1 MSVWCIDIET
11 VPLGTDPACPNG
23 VPDWFVE
30 DQDGTP
36 AQVLDAW
43 QARTLNPYT
52 AQVVSFAL
60 GRADG
65 IGASFAD
72 PDKCQQVSH
81 VDERHLM
88 TVLEHLLRENDVQH
102 LVHWG
107 SYDPPVLHEAMV
119 RHDLHLPRLAR
130 LTCQKLR
137 GNQAEYLRC
146 LDVSVL
152 THGRHCSG
160 QRPHLKAIAADLG
173 WGDPAPISS
182 AEVYDAFLRADGR
195 ACAER
200 AAVDVALTLRILER
214 ERALAIVRDW
224 AGGAAW

>member
-23 VPDWFVE
+23 VPDWFLE

-43 QARTLNPYT
+43 KARALNPYT
-52 AQVVSFAL
+52 AQVVAFAL
-60 GRADG
+60 GPAT
-65 IGASFAD
+65 GANKGAA
-72 PDKCQQVSH
+72 CQQVSH
-81 VDERHLM
+81 ADEQHVM
-88 TVLEHLLRENDVQH
+88 MVLDHLLSENDAQH

-119 RHDLHLPRLAR
+119 RHDMHMPRLTTLLR
-130 LTCQKLR
+130 QKVR
-137 GNQAEYLRC
+137 GRAWYPAC
-146 LDVSVL
+146 LDASLL

-160 QRPHLKAIAADLG
+160 RRPGLKSIAADLG
-173 WGDPAPISS
+173 WGDPAQVKST
-182 AEVYDAFLRADGR
+182 EVYDAFLRGDLA

-214 ERALAIVRDW
+214 ERALSTVRDW
-224 AGGAAW
+224 AGGARW